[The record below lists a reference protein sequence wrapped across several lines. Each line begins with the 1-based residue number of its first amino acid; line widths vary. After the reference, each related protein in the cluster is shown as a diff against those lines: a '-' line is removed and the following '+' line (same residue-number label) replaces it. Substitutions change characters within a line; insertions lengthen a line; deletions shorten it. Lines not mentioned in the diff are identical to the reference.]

1 MKNYLTALLF
11 IITVIFSANAANADV
26 STAETEWKA
35 SPKNEGAA
43 RLIIGGVAEDGK
55 IYAGIELKFKGKWHT
70 YWKHP
75 GETGA
80 PLTLVDKGS
89 ENIKNLELKWP
100 IPKRIKTF
108 NIESW
113 IYGQPEVLIGERN
126 KFIGNNI
133 LPIIIQPAD
142 ASKPVNLNLELKWAI
157 CDEIC
162 LFEKAEFKKSIASG
176 YKFDLHV
183 NKIKESLKFVP
194 ENIENSN
201 IDLNNIDI
209 LDDKL
214 IISFSSKTKF
224 SDKID
229 LFIYEESKNFKF
241 PKPQISYS
249 ADGKNLTILAPY
261 STLIDGKTLDGK
273 TLEMVL
279 ANGKNSVELKY
290 KVEPKIAVAVN
301 SAEEASDEGLKKKS
315 LNSNSSSP
323 TGNINLFTAI
333 LFAIIGG
340 LILNVM
346 PCVLPVLSIKVLGM
360 IKNHGS
366 DRTYIR
372 KSFLFTILGILF
384 SFMVIAAFTVSLKSA
399 GQIAGWGTQFQNAGF
414 LIFLALICFLFA
426 INLMGFF
433 EVYLPSF
440 LGGRLNDTIN
450 KSEKSPLLANFL
462 TGAFATLMATPCT
475 APFLG
480 SAIAFSLSS
489 TATNIFIIFFFMGVG
504 LALPYIIFM
513 TFPSAVRFLPKPG
526 AWMEKVKVF
535 FGILLFFTFLWL
547 VYILISSGRLFA
559 GIMLFQLCIILWGFA
574 WYAKRKSLDIKRT
587 LMSISWGVLCTFA
600 VCFWLAENIEKPRP
614 EMDKLWVKYEPGLV
628 EKYVA
633 NGDLVFVDV
642 TADWCLTCKFNKAN
656 VVMPML
662 GWLQENEVV
671 LIKADYTNS
680 DIEVARYLS
689 KNKAY
694 AIPFNKVYGAN
705 AKEGI
710 QLPALLTEKA
720 VKNAINN
727 AR

>member
-1 MKNYLTALLF
+1 MRNYLTALLF
-11 IITVIFSANAANADV
+11 FVTIIFSSNAGHANV
-26 STAETEWKA
+26 STAETAWQA
-35 SPKNEGAA
+35 SPEQEGAA
-43 RLIIGGVAEDGK
+43 RVIVSGVADDSK
-55 IYAGIELKFKGKWHT
+55 IYAGLELKFKGKWHT

-80 PLTLVDKGS
+80 PLSLENTGS
-89 ENIKNLELKWP
+89 ENVKNLELKWP
-100 IPKRIKTF
+100 YPKRIETYG
-108 NIESW
+108 IESW
-113 IYGQPEVLIGERN
+113 VYG
-126 KFIGNNI
+126 GNTVM
-133 LPIIIQPAD
+133 PIIIEPAD

-162 LFEKAEFKKSIASG
+162 LFEKANFKQIIQPNYKSQENLERVEKALQI
-176 YKFDLHV
+176 
-183 NKIKESLKFVP
+183 VP
-194 ENIENSN
+194 RDIENSN
-201 IDLNNIDI
+201 VKLKNIDI
-209 LDDKL
+209 LNDKL
-214 IISFSSKTKF
+214 IFSFTSEQEF
-224 SDKID
+224 ADNAD
-229 LFIYEESKNFKF
+229 LFIFEESKNFKF

-249 ADGKNLTILAPY
+249 SDKKELTIIAPY
-261 STLIDGKTLDGK
+261 STLISGKSLDGK
-273 TLEMVL
+273 TLEIVL
-279 ANGKNSVELKY
+279 ANGKNSVEFEY
-290 KVEPKIAVAVN
+290 KVEPKIALA
-301 SAEEASDEGLKKKS
+301 
-315 LNSNSSSP
+315 SNSVNEVQTEDIKKNTLENASTPLP
-323 TGNINLFTAI
+323 TQSFDLITAI

-346 PCVLPVLSIKVLGM
+346 PCVLPVLSIKVLGIM
-360 IKNHGS
+360 KNHGS

-414 LIFLALICFLFA
+414 LIFLGLICFLFA

-440 LGGRLNDTIN
+440 LGGKVNDTIN
-450 KSEKSPLLANFL
+450 KSEKSPLVANFL
-462 TGAFATLMATPCT
+462 TGAFATLLATPCS

-513 TFPSAVRFLPKPG
+513 IFPNAVRFLPKPG

-535 FGILLFFTFLWL
+535 FGILLFGTFLWL

-574 WYAKRKSLDIKRT
+574 WFAKRKALDMKKT
-587 LMSISWGVLCTFA
+587 LMSISWGVICTFA

-614 EMDKLWVKYEPGLV
+614 EMDKLWVKYEPGLI
-628 EKYVA
+628 EDYVA
-633 NGDLVFVDV
+633 DGDIVFVDV

-662 GWLQENEVV
+662 DWLKENEVV

-705 AKEGI
+705 AKGGI